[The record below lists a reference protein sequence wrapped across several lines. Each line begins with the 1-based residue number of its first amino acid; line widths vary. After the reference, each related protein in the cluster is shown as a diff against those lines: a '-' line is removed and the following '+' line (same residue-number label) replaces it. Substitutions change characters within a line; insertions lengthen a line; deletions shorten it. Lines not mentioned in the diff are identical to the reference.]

1 MPRRARP
8 ASAFSSH
15 EPRSKSAGEVRATK
29 QALVRKKTS
38 PSGAHAKRASI
49 LHALRKAAAE
59 REERKKRAS
68 SLERHESNPIITP
81 NPENAW
87 EAWQTFNPAALF
99 EGGKVHIIYRAI
111 GEDGISRFGYA
122 SSVNGIDI
130 DERLS
135 EPIFALE
142 LAGPPKPAMFG
153 MYASGG
159 SWGGA
164 EDPRITKIGD
174 RVYLFFIALDGV
186 PQLAMSSIA
195 LDDFLAHRW
204 HWTKPKMVVP
214 PGTINKSGCVLPEK
228 VNGKY
233 VVLHRGVSFGDL
245 HVPDIWIDY
254 IDDINFG
261 NGEVLRGHQV
271 IRPRKDRWDSQKI
284 GAGAP
289 PIKTKYGWLLIYY
302 AVGDRDS
309 SRYKIG
315 AMLLDL
321 KEPEKVL
328 YRSEEP
334 ILEPEEWYENTG
346 YKAGIVYPCGAVVKD
361 DDLYVYYGGADN
373 YVCVAKANL
382 EKFLG
387 ELMTYGRPKLEPKT
401 KKQLKNA
408 SR

>member
-1 MPRRARP
+1 MPIN
-8 ASAFSSH
+8 
-15 EPRSKSAGEVRATK
+15 PRTSDDSLNETPTSKSAGEVRTPKAG
-29 QALVRKKTS
+29 AVPKKVS
-38 PSGAHAKRASI
+38 SGARPTRASV
-49 LHALRKAAAE
+49 LNTLRKAAAQ
-59 REERKKRAS
+59 REGKGQRGN
-68 SLERHESNPIITP
+68 SLERHESNPIISP
-81 NPENAW
+81 NAENAW
-87 EAWQTFNPAALF
+87 ESWQTFNPAAIF
-99 EGGKVHIIYRAI
+99 EDGKVHIVYRAI

-122 SSVNGIDI
+122 SSANGIDM
-130 DERLS
+130 DERLPD
-135 EPIFALE
+135 PIFQLE
-142 LAGPPKPAMFG
+142 LEGPAKPAMFG

-164 EDPRITKIGD
+164 EDPRITRIDD
-174 RVYLFFIALDGV
+174 RVYMLFIALDGM

-195 LDDFLAHRW
+195 LEDFLKHHW
-204 HWTKPKMVVP
+204 NWTKPKTIVP
-214 PGTINKSGCVLPEK
+214 PGTINKSGCLLPEK

-233 VVLHRGVSFGDL
+233 VVLHRGVSFGNL
-245 HVPDIWIDY
+245 HVPDIWVDY
-254 IDDINFG
+254 LDDINFE
-261 NGEVLRGHQV
+261 NGEVLRGHHV
-271 IRPRKDRWDSQKI
+271 IKPRKDRWDSQKI

-289 PIKTKYGWLLIYY
+289 PIKTKFGWLLIYY
-302 AVGDRDS
+302 AVGDKDS
-309 SRYKIG
+309 WRYKIG

-361 DDLYVYYGGADN
+361 NDLYVYYGGADN

-382 EKFLG
+382 DKFLE

-408 SR
+408 GR

>member
-1 MPRRARP
+1 MPSRDRNTAASQRA
-8 ASAFSSH
+8 
-15 EPRSKSAGEVRATK
+15 PRSKSAGTARVAKAR
-29 QALVRKKTS
+29 VSS
-38 PSGAHAKRASI
+38 PKRISSGGRTNRASI
-49 LHALRKAAAE
+49 LGILRKAAVE
-59 REERKKRAS
+59 REQKKKRTT
-68 SLERHESNPIITP
+68 SLERHESNPIIAP
-81 NPENAW
+81 LAENEW
-87 EAWQTFNPAALF
+87 ESWQTFNPAALF
-99 EGGKVHIIYRAI
+99 EEGKVHIVYRAI
-111 GEDGISRFGYA
+111 GADGISRFGYA
-122 SSVNGIDI
+122 SSMNGIDI
-130 DERLS
+130 DERLP
-135 EPIFALE
+135 EPIFTLE
-142 LAGPPKPAMFG
+142 LEGPPKPAMFG

-164 EDPRITKIGD
+164 EDPRITKIDD
-174 RVYLFFIALDGV
+174 RVYMFFIALDGM

-204 HWTKPKMVVP
+204 KWTKPKTVVP

-245 HVPDIWIDY
+245 HVPDIWVDY
-254 IDDINFG
+254 IDDINFES
-261 NGEVLRGHQV
+261 GEVLRGHHV

-361 DDLYVYYGGADN
+361 NDLYVYYGGADN

-382 EKFLG
+382 EKFLE

-408 SR
+408 RR